1 MRPNTIFASLA
12 GLAMGLVSTVEATK
26 MTSHAHSMFHKEMK
40 FLDNLY
46 DPVAGYLYY
55 FYYPLAAGP
64 HETRSTVW
72 YATGLLQRNEGNDT
86 VNAVRIIKDVIAN
99 QEKNVS
105 AQWYGDYT
113 VYPEQPT
120 VGSPSYAPV
129 IYNSWDPNWRGFIG
143 TTLIIIYEEFG
154 SLIGQDVKS
163 LILESLY
170 NNTIGDSYRVGG
182 VDGDNLYPSYSNPS
196 LMRAVVT
203 GWTGNHCNDSNM
215 TAAGEMYAQEII
227 DLFNMNDTL
236 AEFNVPTYYGVSLN
250 ALTLWSKYMPA
261 SSVMR
266 QNGPR
271 MVGDIWTAFG
281 DFYNAKLRNLAG
293 PWDRSYG
300 YDMNRYVAIMSL
312 YVWSLVGREHV
323 FSGTGTESPWLLTHA
338 DDGEFIPVVATLSE
352 YHRTLV
358 PHAVLSQLTTFEGNA
373 SRTVHRQAYTPPFDL
388 EVRNITTWLTP
399 DLQIG
404 GDSYNQTVVGG
415 ASQDSTSFSPAVV
428 HWHRNAT
435 TFERE
440 SVGYLSLHPSEKS
453 MQASVEANRLSLTYP
468 AGNASSIFTFVV
480 SSNPLGSSRRDVYG
494 LADIDGINITV
505 GEGSTVNPEPVV
517 AFCGLVG
524 GTCSLIHNFE
534 FWNLTFTMPA
544 NSTALPQLNLNI
556 ELP

>member
-1 MRPNTIFASLA
+1 MLFKSLLTVAA
-12 GLAMGLVSTVEATK
+12 GLLALPAQATR
-26 MTSHAHSMFHKEMK
+26 MTQHAKNMFYEEMT

-86 VNAVRIIKDVIAN
+86 AHAVRIIKDVIAN

-105 AQWYGDYT
+105 AQWFGDYT

-120 VGSPSYAPV
+120 VGSPSYVPV

-143 TTLIIIYEEFG
+143 TTLIMIYEEFG
-154 SLIGQDVKS
+154 YLIREDVQQ

-215 TAAGEMYAQEII
+215 TAAGEAYAQEVI
-227 DLFNMNDTL
+227 DLFNLNDTL
-236 AEFNVPTYYGVSLN
+236 SEFNVPTYYGVSLN
-250 ALTLWSKYMPA
+250 ALTLWAKYMPA
-261 SSVMR
+261 SSVMN

-271 MVGDIWTAFG
+271 MVADIWTAFG
-281 DFYNAKLRNLAG
+281 QFYNAKLQNLAG

-300 YDMNRYVAIMSL
+300 YDMNKYVAIMSL
-312 YVWSLVGREHV
+312 YIWSLVGRDHV
-323 FSGTGTESPWLLTHA
+323 FSGTEKPWLLTHA
-338 DDGEFIPVVATLSE
+338 DDGEFIP
-352 YHRTLV
+352 LV
-358 PHAVLSQLTTFEGNA
+358 AVLSEFHRSLVPDTVIDQLKSFSEE
-373 SRTVHRQAYTPPFDL
+373 RTVSRQAYTPPFDL
-388 EVRNITTWLTP
+388 EVRNISTWLSS

-428 HWHRNAT
+428 HWLRAAT
-435 TFERE
+435 PLQDA
-440 SVGYLSLHPSEKS
+440 SVGYFTLHPSEKS
-453 MQASVEANRLSLTYP
+453 MQARIAPNQLNLTYP

-480 SSNPLGSSRRDVYG
+480 ASNPLGGKRDVTG
-494 LADIDGINITV
+494 LGDIDGVTITI
-505 GEGSTVNPEPVV
+505 GDGSTVNPEPTI

-524 GTCSLIHNFE
+524 GTCSLI
-534 FWNLTFTMPA
+534 
-544 NSTALPQLNLNI
+544 Q
-556 ELP
+556 